1 MPELKTLQHLLCALL
16 FALVSPVAAHGAIA
30 ELTGEPATEGT
41 SAPEPAAIETERAD
55 DADARIA
62 ERIKAIFAAIDA
74 LDAVE
79 VEVQEGVV
87 TLSGNVASATKAEQ
101 AETIAGRVA
110 GVVTVNN
117 EIERDLA
124 VDRNLAPTVSAIG
137 DQARNLWRMLP
148 LFGVAVLLA
157 AFVIIAL
164 RWLADRES
172 LWLRLTPN
180 PFIAEL
186 LGSAI
191 RFFGVLLGL
200 YIALKILGA
209 TALLGALLG
218 IGGVIGIAIGFAVRD
233 TIDNYISSIMLSLRQ
248 PFRANDHVVI
258 EGNEGRVI
266 RLTSRATVL
275 MTLDGNHLRIPNST
289 VFKAVIL
296 NYTTNP
302 QRRFEFDLGVDA
314 DDDPVEAMATGT
326 AAIAALDFVIDE
338 PAPNARVMEVGDS
351 NVVVRFLGWID
362 QTDTDFYKARSLA
375 IQAAKGAL
383 EGAGFGLPEP
393 IYRLR
398 IDPRS
403 APMPLPATSEEGAKP
418 AKVSRATVVEEKV
431 DTAPETHV
439 ADLVARERQVTREKD
454 LLDES
459 RPVE

>member
-1 MPELKTLQHLLCALL
+1 MPDLKGLRDLFCAFV
-16 FALVSPVAAHGAIA
+16 FALALPAAAHAAIP
-30 ELTGEPATEGT
+30 ELTGQPAAEE
-41 SAPEPAAIETERAD
+41 SAPADQPAIETDRAA
-55 DADARIA
+55 DADIRIA
-62 ERIKAIFAAIDA
+62 ERIRAIFAAIDA
-74 LDAVE
+74 LDAVSVE
-79 VEVQEGVV
+79 VEEGVV
-87 TLSGNVASATKAEQ
+87 TLSGSVASATKADQ

-137 DQARNLWRMLP
+137 DEARNVWRMLP
-148 LFGVAVLLA
+148 LFGVAVVLA
-157 AFVIIAL
+157 VLVIVSL
-164 RWLADRES
+164 RWLADRER

-186 LGSAI
+186 LASAI

-209 TALLGALLG
+209 TSLLGALLG

-314 DDDPVEAMATGT
+314 DDDPVEAMAVGT
-326 AAIAALDFVIDE
+326 AAIAALDFVIDD
-338 PAPNARVMEVGDS
+338 PVPGARVMNVGDS

-375 IQAAKGAL
+375 IEAAKKAL
-383 EGAGFGLPEP
+383 EDAGFGLPEP

-403 APMPLPATSEEGAKP
+403 APMPLPGAAETGPKP
-418 AKVSRATVVEEKV
+418 AKASRAAIAEEKV

-439 ADLVARERQVTREKD
+439 AELVERERQGTREKD